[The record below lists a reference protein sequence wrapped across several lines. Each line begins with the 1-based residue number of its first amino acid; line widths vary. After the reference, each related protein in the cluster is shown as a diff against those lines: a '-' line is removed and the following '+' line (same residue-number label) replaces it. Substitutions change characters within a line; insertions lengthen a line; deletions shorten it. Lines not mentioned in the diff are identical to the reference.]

1 MKNYIKNSWFY
12 MKVIK
17 EAAPITFVL
26 LIIIIIIGQILPF
39 YISKIQSD
47 IIDGIIK
54 SVKSSTA
61 ITAALVS
68 LVMTY
73 ALVRLA
79 NGINGSLKNIFIST
93 GNYKIQTL
101 FESKLLRKFMD
112 LDIARYEDPEF
123 KKLLQKSIDGG
134 NQWSIHRLAM
144 FSYNVLFPAVIRII
158 ISASIILFFDWKIFC
173 VIIFAEVPPII
184 NRLFYDRAEYS
195 IWAKRETETQ
205 MKYFDLRGHI
215 RGVHSRTELKIY
227 QAGDYV
233 LGKIEELYEAT
244 VGAVHL
250 FERKRLIIN
259 LFADFVSAGA
269 YGWAIYT
276 TVVHTLNGTI
286 TVGYMTFIF
295 GAIFTAGRAV
305 GDMLDS
311 FADIAEQNRYATHV
325 REFFETE
332 PILKTENPTAMKP
345 RPVSSIGST
354 GPISSNISNG
364 HNGAIN
370 SAPEIR
376 FENVTFQYPKQTKE
390 ITGPILKNLS
400 LTIKPGQKI
409 GLIGDNGAGK
419 STLIKLILRIYD
431 PSEGDIFVD
440 GVNLKNIPPEI
451 WQAHI
456 SALMQ
461 DFVDYNFTVKDAIAI
476 SQNPGQIDEAKILE
490 ASSRS
495 QSSAFIDKYEHKY
508 DAQIGTDFG
517 GIKFSGGQSQKM
529 ALARTFY
536 RKAPIVILDEP
547 TSAIDTESEIEIF
560 KTLDMLGEQTT
571 AIFISHDMATIGRA
585 ERIIVLEGGSVV
597 EDGNHAE
604 LMKLANGKYKRMYE
618 DQVKAIMK

>member
-1 MKNYIKNSWFY
+1 
-12 MKVIK
+12 MKVVR
-17 EAAPITFVL
+17 EAAPFTFTF
-26 LIIIIIIGQILPF
+26 LIVTIIIGQILPF
-39 YISKIQSD
+39 YTSKIQSD
-47 IIDGIIK
+47 IIDNIIK
-54 SVKSSTA
+54 SVQGSTA

-68 LVMTY
+68 LIITY

-79 NGINGSLKNIFIST
+79 SGVSGSLKSIFIST

-101 FESKLLRKFMD
+101 FESKLLRKFLD

-134 NQWSIHRLAM
+134 NQWAPHRLAM
-144 FSYNVLFPAVIRII
+144 FTYNVLFPSLIRIA

-184 NRLFYDRAEYS
+184 NRLFHDRAEYS
-195 IWAKRETETQ
+195 IWAKKETETQ
-205 MKYFDLRGHI
+205 MRYFDLRGHI
-215 RGVHSRTELKIY
+215 RGIHSRTELKIY
-227 QAGDYV
+227 QAGDYI
-233 LGKIEELYEAT
+233 LGKIEKLYEAT
-244 VGAVHL
+244 VGAVHQ
-250 FERKRLIIN
+250 FERKRLVIN

-276 TVVHTLNGTI
+276 TVLHTMDGTI

-295 GAIFTAGRAV
+295 SAIFTAGRAV

-311 FADIAEQNRYATHV
+311 LADIAEQNRYATHV

-332 PILKTENPTAMKP
+332 PILKTENPVAYNQLGTGLSKTLSGNAFAN
-345 RPVSSIGST
+345 SDIG
-354 GPISSNISNG
+354 
-364 HNGAIN
+364 

-390 ITGPILKNLS
+390 ISGPILKNLN
-400 LTIKPGQKI
+400 LTIKAGQKI

-431 PSEGDIFVD
+431 PTEGSIFIN

-461 DFVDYNFTVKDAIAI
+461 DFVNYNFTVKEAIAI
-476 SQNPGQIDEAKILE
+476 SQNPGEIDESKILE
-490 ASSRS
+490 ASARS
-495 QSSAFIDKYEHKY
+495 QSSTFIDRYEHKY

-585 ERIIVLEGGSVV
+585 ERIIVLDSGSVA
-597 EDGNHAE
+597 EDGSHAE
-604 LMKLANGKYKRMYE
+604 LMKISNGKYKRMYE
-618 DQVKAIMK
+618 DQVKAMVK

>member
-12 MKVIK
+12 LKIVK
-17 EAAPITFVL
+17 EAAPITFPL
-26 LIIIIIIGQILPF
+26 LIIIIIIGQVLPF

-54 SVKSSTA
+54 SVQSSTV

-68 LVMTY
+68 LVITY

-79 NGINGSLKNIFIST
+79 NGLTGSFKNILIST

-101 FESKLLRKFMD
+101 FESKLLRKFLD

-134 NQWSIHRLAM
+134 NQWSMHRLAM
-144 FSYNVLFPAVIRII
+144 FTYNVLFPAVIRIA
-158 ISASIILFFDWKIFC
+158 ISASIILFFDCKIFF

-205 MKYFDLRGHI
+205 MKYFDLRQHI
-215 RGVHSRTELKIY
+215 RGVQGRTELKIY
-227 QAGDYV
+227 QAGDYI
-233 LGKIEELYEAT
+233 LGKIEALYEAT
-244 VGAVHL
+244 VGAVHK
-250 FERKRLIIN
+250 FEKKRLIIN
-259 LFADFVSAGA
+259 LFADFVSSGA

-311 FADIAEQNRYATHV
+311 FADIAEQNRYASHV

-332 PILKTENPTAMKP
+332 SILKTEDPSALE
-345 RPVSSIGST
+345 
-354 GPISSNISNG
+354 ISSTY
-364 HNGAIN
+364 
-370 SAPEIR
+370 APEIR
-376 FENVTFQYPKQTKE
+376 FGNVTFQYPKQTKE
-390 ITGPILKNLS
+390 ISGPILKNVN

-431 PSEGDIFVD
+431 PTEGNIYVN

-461 DFVDYNFTVKDAIAI
+461 DFVNYNFTVRDAIAI
-476 SQNPGQIDEAKILE
+476 SQNPGRVDETKILE
-490 ASSRS
+490 ASQRS
-495 QSSAFIDKYEHKY
+495 QSATFIDKYEHKY

-536 RKAPIVILDEP
+536 RKAPVVILDEP

-560 KTLDMLGEQTT
+560 KTLDMLGDQTT

-585 ERIIVLEGGSVV
+585 ERIIVLESGEVI

-604 LMKLANGKYKRMYE
+604 LMKSKSGKYRRMYE
-618 DQVKAIMK
+618 DQVKAMVK